1 MRYCLGIDAGTSKIA
16 AVIMDPV
23 TRQVLDCSTV
33 KTEAEIITAPAGFAE
48 QNVEKIMH
56 TLDTAVN
63 ALSADL
69 RRQVTAIGITGQMHG
84 VMLWNDKT
92 TSPLY
97 TWQDKRASKTGNLED
112 IRNLSGHDNL
122 QDGYGAVTL
131 AWMAEKNLLQE
142 WRRAATIHDYVV
154 ARFCSLE
161 HPVTDASDAA
171 SWGLFDIYAKQW
183 DWNAIKQLRIPERF
197 FPVPVNC
204 GDPAGKLVSQIAA
217 KLGLPDSIPVMAAT
231 GDNQASILA
240 TSENSENELY
250 LTIGTGAQLSAVISI
265 DELNSISIPSSA
277 EVRPYFDNRVL
288 VVAAAL
294 SGGQSLLWLPDTVNA
309 WLKELGIAEI
319 SRDEIFKRLDQTTIN
334 GTSAGLK
341 FMPNFYGERHD
352 IYLTGSIEGI
362 IKDNFTLGNI
372 FNSLTE
378 GVLENLTSMMP
389 EQILDAKKIVVANGN
404 AVRNLATVR
413 TKIPKVFGL
422 PLKVSDS
429 REEAACGAA
438 MLGFR
443 QKFPGV

>member
-1 MRYCLGIDAGTSKIA
+1 MSYCLGIDVGTSKIA

-23 TRQVLDCSTV
+23 TRQVLDCAAV
-33 KTEAEIITAPAGFAE
+33 KTEAGIITVPAGFAE
-48 QNVEKIMH
+48 QNVEKIMQ
-56 TLDTAVN
+56 TLNTAVN

-69 RRQVTAIGITGQMHG
+69 RRKVTAIGVTGQMHG
-84 VMLWNDKT
+84 VMLWNDNT

-131 AWMAEKNLLQE
+131 AWMAEKNLLEE
-142 WRRAATIHDYVV
+142 WRRAATIHDYAV
-154 ARFCSLE
+154 AKFCGLE

-171 SWGLFDIYAKQW
+171 SWGLFDIYTKQW
-183 DWNAIKQLRIPERF
+183 DRNAIKQLRIPERF

-204 GDPAGKLVSQIAA
+204 GDQAGKLVSTIAA
-217 KLGLPDSIPVMAAT
+217 KLGLPDGIQVMAAT

-265 DELNSISIPSSA
+265 DELNSIYIPSSA
-277 EVRPYFDNRVL
+277 EVRSYFDNRVL
-288 VVAAAL
+288 VVAATL
-294 SGGQSLLWLPDTVNA
+294 SGGQSLLWLPDTING
-309 WLKELGIAEI
+309 WLKELGIPEI
-319 SRDEIFKRLDQTTIN
+319 SRDEIFKRLDQTAIN

-352 IYLTGSIEGI
+352 TYLTGSIEGI

-378 GVLENLTSMMP
+378 GVLENLASMMP
-389 EQILDAKKIVVANGN
+389 EQILDTKKIVVANGN

-413 TKIPKVFGL
+413 TKIPEVFGL